1 MSTNFLSE
9 LKRRNVIRMAG
20 LYLVGAWL
28 LVQVAETVLPV
39 FDVPAWV
46 LRGVIIALALG
57 FVPAVVAAWVFELT
71 PEGLRR
77 ENAADGSPAPMD
89 RTARRLDIVVI
100 VLLLAV
106 AGVTVIG
113 RMGQG
118 EAPAAVAAPA
128 ATPAEAPALKPDD
141 QSIAVLAFADLSP
154 GQDQEYFSDGIAEEI
169 LNSLA
174 KVPGLRVAGRT
185 SAFHYKGRD
194 EDLREIGTALG
205 VAHILEGSVRKQGES
220 VRITAQL
227 IRSDDG
233 FHVWSETYDGE
244 MSDVFAL
251 QERIAQAITGELKVV
266 LSGQQAKQLVN
277 AGTANADAYAKYLQ
291 ATAIFNRRESE
302 RYREAQALLEEA
314 IALDPEFARAYA
326 RLASVLVVSSN
337 VRLED
342 SQALLDAGIAA
353 AQQAIAIDAN
363 LGEPHAAM
371 GRALGQ
377 RWSHAEALA
386 ENEKAVALDP
396 GDVNSQFWLAV
407 GLFNTGYRRQGI
419 AALDV
424 TLALD
429 PMLPNPLFWRGR
441 EYVLA
446 GDIENGMRLLKLAAE
461 GGHRFVGMEMGR
473 VLAARGDLAGAEAAT
488 IAGLKYF
495 SGAFGP
501 EAPALFAKAIHGDAA
516 ARHQSVALL
525 EAYVATRP
533 ELMPGVVP
541 YIFLR
546 LGEYERAFTVAAM
559 GPTDNDSLLMGD
571 MLGPRAAPARALP
584 AFQDYLRRSG
594 IAALW
599 DQRGAPDQCRK
610 LDSGDYQCD

>member
-1 MSTNFLSE
+1 MSLLAE
-9 LKRRNVIRMAG
+9 LRRRNVIRVAG

-77 ENAADGSPAPMD
+77 EHNADGSPAPVD

-106 AGVTVIG
+106 AGVTVMG

-118 EAPAAVAAPA
+118 DAPAAAAVSGEPA
-128 ATPAEAPALKPDD
+128 ATPAASVPSAG

-154 GQDQEYFSDGIAEEI
+154 GKDQEYFSDGIAEEI

-194 EDLREIGTALG
+194 EDLREIGSALG
-205 VAHILEGSVRKQGES
+205 VAHVLEGSVRKQGER

-251 QERIAQAITGELKVV
+251 QERIARAITGELKVV
-266 LSGQQAKQLVN
+266 LSGQQAKRLVN

-353 AQQAIAIDAN
+353 AQRAIANDSS

-377 RWSHAEALA
+377 RWRHAEALA

-419 AALDV
+419 AALDA

-446 GDIENGMRLLKLAAE
+446 GDIDNGMRLLKLAAE
-461 GGHRFVGMEMGR
+461 GGHRFVGLEMGR
-473 VLAARGDLAGAEAAT
+473 VLAARGDSAGAEAAT
-488 IAGLKYF
+488 TAGLKYF
-495 SGAFGP
+495 SGALGP

-516 ARHQSVALL
+516 ARQQSVALL
-525 EAYVATRP
+525 EAYVATHP

-546 LGEYERAFTVAAM
+546 LGEYERGFTVAAI
-559 GPTDNDSLLMGD
+559 GPTDNDSLMMGD
-571 MLGPRAAPARALP
+571 MLSPGAAPARALP

-594 IAALW
+594 LADVW
-599 DQRGAPDQCRK
+599 QQRGPPDHCRR
-610 LDSGDYQCD
+610 LANGDFQCD

>member
-1 MSTNFLSE
+1 MNFLSE

-77 ENAADGSPAPMD
+77 EHAADGSPAPMD

-106 AGVTVIG
+106 GGVTLMG

-118 EAPAAVAAPA
+118 EAPTAVPVAPPAVA
-128 ATPAEAPALKPDD
+128 PAEAPAAND

-205 VAHILEGSVRKQGES
+205 VAHILEGSVRQQGER

-251 QERIAQAITGELKVV
+251 QERIARAITDELKVV
-266 LSGQQAKQLVN
+266 LSGQQAQQLVN
-277 AGTANADAYAKYLQ
+277 TGTANAEAYAKYLQ
-291 ATAIFNRRESE
+291 ATAIFTRRDST
-302 RYREAQALLEEA
+302 RYLEARELLEQA
-314 IALDPEFARAYA
+314 IALDPEFARAWS
-326 RLASVLVVSSN
+326 RLAMVLVVSSN
-337 VRLED
+337 VQLEETE
-342 SQALLDAGIAA
+342 ALLDAGIAA
-353 AQQAIAIDAN
+353 AQRAIAMDPS
-363 LGEPHAAM
+363 LGEPHAAL

-377 RWSHAEALA
+377 RWQHAEALA
-386 ENEKAVALDP
+386 ANDRAVALDP

-407 GLFNTGYRRQGI
+407 GLINTGYRRQGI
-419 AALDV
+419 DALEA

-429 PMLPNPLFWRGR
+429 PMLPNALFWRGR
-441 EYVLA
+441 EYLQA
-446 GDIENGMRLLKLAAE
+446 GDIENGARLIKLADE
-461 GGHRFVGMEMGR
+461 GGHRFVGLQLSR
-473 VLAARGDLAGAEAAT
+473 VYEARGDLAAAEAAS
-488 IAGLKYF
+488 IVGLAYF
-495 SGAFGP
+495 SGAFGA
-501 EAPALFAKAIHGDAA
+501 EAPAIFARGIHGGAQDRQKAL
-516 ARHQSVALL
+516 ALL
-525 EAYVATRP
+525 ETYVATRP
-533 ELMPGVVP
+533 KTLPGVVP
-541 YIFLR
+541 YVFLR
-546 LGEYERAFTVAAM
+546 LGAYQRALEVASL
-559 GPTDNDSLLMGD
+559 GPTDNDSLVMSELMGVD
-571 MLGPRAAPARALP
+571 MAESRRIP
-584 AFQDYLRRSG
+584 AFAEYLRRSG

-599 DQRGAPDQCRK
+599 DQRGAPDHCRK